1 MNAIVLLIPLL
12 LIRYGL
18 LRLLSKEALKRAAYF
33 PPLLGVERTAYWVYQ
48 VTTLLIFV
56 YLAFLKIRPDSIWFI
71 AGLLLYA
78 LGTVLYIV
86 SIINYAAMKENGVSM
101 TGLYRVSRNPMYV
114 SYFLYFLSCVL
125 LTRSLLLLLFVL
137 VFQVS
142 SHWIILSEERWCV
155 QKFGQEYVR
164 YMERVGRYV

>member
-18 LRLLSKEALKRAAYF
+18 LRLLSKEALKRAAYY
-33 PPLLGVERTAYWVYQ
+33 PPLLGAERTAYWVYQ

-56 YLAFLKIRPDSIWFI
+56 YLVFLKIRPNSIWFI

-86 SIINYAAMKENGVSM
+86 SVANYAAMKDGVSM

-114 SYFLYFLSCVL
+114 SYFLYFLGCAL
-125 LTRSLLLLLFVL
+125 LTRSLILLFLVL

-164 YMERVGRYV
+164 YMERVGRYM

>member
-1 MNAIVLLIPLL
+1 MNAFVLLIPIL

-18 LRLLSKEALKRAAYF
+18 LGMLNKEALKRAAYF
-33 PPLLGVERTAYWVYQ
+33 PPLLGAERTAFWVYQ
-48 VTTLLIFV
+48 GSTLLIFV
-56 YLAFLKIRPDSIWFI
+56 YLFFLKIRADSIWFI
-71 AGLLLYA
+71 AGLLLYG
-78 LGTVLYIV
+78 LGTALYIASV
-86 SIINYAAMKENGVSM
+86 ANYAAMKGNGVSM

-114 SYFLYFLSCVL
+114 SYFLYFLGCAL
-125 LTRSLLLLLFVL
+125 LSRSLLLLLLVL

>member
-33 PPLLGVERTAYWVYQ
+33 PPLLGAERTAFWVYQ
-48 VTTLLIFV
+48 GSTLLIFV
-56 YLAFLKIRPDSIWFI
+56 YLFFLKIRADSIWFI
-71 AGLLLYA
+71 AGLLLYG
-78 LGTVLYIV
+78 LGTALYIASV
-86 SIINYAAMKENGVSM
+86 ANYAAMKGNGVSM

-114 SYFLYFLSCVL
+114 SYFLYFLGCAL
-125 LTRSLLLLLFVL
+125 LTRSLILFVL
-137 VFQVS
+137 LLIFQVS

-155 QKFGQEYVR
+155 QRFGQEYVR

>member
-33 PPLLGVERTAYWVYQ
+33 PPLLGKERTAYWVYQ
-48 VTTLLIFV
+48 ASTLLIFV
-56 YLAFLKIRPDSIWFI
+56 YLVFLKIRPNSMWFV

-78 LGTVLYIV
+78 LGTGLFIV
-86 SIINYAAMKENGVSM
+86 SVVNYAAMKDGVSM

-114 SYFLYFLSCVL
+114 SYFLYFLGCAL
-125 LTRSLLLLLFVL
+125 LTRSLLLFLLVL
-137 VFQVS
+137 IFQVS
-142 SHWIILSEERWCV
+142 SHWVILSEERWCV

>member
-1 MNAIVLLIPLL
+1 MNAFVLLIPIL

-18 LRLLSKEALKRAAYF
+18 LGMLNKEALKRAAYF

-56 YLAFLKIRPDSIWFI
+56 YLFFLKIRPDSIWFI

-86 SIINYAAMKENGVSM
+86 SIINYAAMKDGVSM

-114 SYFLYFLSCVL
+114 SYFLYFLGCAL
-125 LTRSLLLLLFVL
+125 LTRSLLLLLLVL

>member
-18 LRLLSKEALKRAAYF
+18 LRLLGEGALKRAAHF
-33 PPLLGVERTAYWVYQ
+33 PTQIGKERIAFFVYQ
-48 VTTLLIFV
+48 GATLLLFV
-56 YLAFLKIRPDSIWFI
+56 YLFFLKIRTDSIWFI

-78 LGTVLYIV
+78 LGTVLFIISV
-86 SIINYAAMKENGVSM
+86 INYATIKGGGMSMK
-101 TGLYRVSRNPMYV
+101 GLYRFSRNPMYV
-114 SYFLYFLSCVL
+114 SYFLYFLGCVL
-125 LTRSLLLLLFVL
+125 LTRSLLLLLLVL
-137 VFQVS
+137 IFQIS

-155 QKFGQEYVR
+155 QKFGEEYVR